1 MNLTDKERLILITND
16 DGIEAPGIKK
26 LAETAAGYGQVYVI
40 APDGQRSAMS
50 HSITCREALRLRE
63 YDLQIDGVKAFACSG
78 TPADCVL
85 VGIKKFFRGNRIMF
99 FPVSISALIFPQIY
113 SIPEQQVQHLK
124 VRFSVSGLPHFQ
136 PELCHVRKCVTD
148 ISQRQ

>member
-16 DGIEAPGIKK
+16 DGIDAPGIKK

-50 HSITCREALRLRE
+50 H
-63 YDLQIDGVKAFACSG
+63 
-78 TPADCVL
+78 
-85 VGIKKFFRGNRIMF
+85 RGNRIMF